1 MRARETGKRREKNSS
16 RTGSRFPTGTREAHS
31 TRDGIRWDKRSKRD
45 GVRKS
50 GGSQRELFFSSQ
62 RKKNHVR
69 NRNRSHA
76 RSVITREPNHE
87 REKPTSS
94 TLRLPLPP
102 KQSGFLSL
110 GRPRSA
116 RETDSSCDSSAA
128 ALDGVARRVTD
139 GDFLSPLPRFARRSA
154 LPRPLSRRAARH
166 ARREERLARIRASA
180 ERESRCP
187 PPWVRSRR
195 RRVPTECLPPTTT
208 WSNVAWDPAPR
219 RTAADERR
227 SRERPFTRHSPNA
240 FPGSPRPLAF
250 CLPPLLAFHAQAPR
264 SARSAPRLCP
274 STSTCSCE
282 SCRAKTPTRFTDCS

>member
-16 RTGSRFPTGTREAHS
+16 RTGSRVPTGTREAHS

-45 GVRKS
+45 GDRKS
-50 GGSQRELFFSSQ
+50 GGSHRELFFSSQ
-62 RKKNHVR
+62 KKKKESR
-69 NRNRSHA
+69 PKSESIA
-76 RSVITREPNHE
+76 RAFSHE
-87 REKPTSS
+87 REKPNAT
-94 TLRLPLPP
+94 TLRLTP
-102 KQSGFLSL
+102 SATEAVGVSFA
-110 GRPRSA
+110 RPTEIGAGNRLVFAS
-116 RETDSSCDSSAA
+116 RRFSA

-180 ERESRCP
+180 SERVAMSAALGAFAAETRADRCP
-187 PPWVRSRR
+187 
-195 RRVPTECLPPTTT
+195 PPTTT

-227 SRERPFTRHSPNA
+227 GRERPFTRHSPNA
-240 FPGSPRPLAF
+240 LPDHRALSPPFLSD
-250 CLPPLLAFHAQAPR
+250 PVAFHAQAPR

-282 SCRAKTPTRFTDCS
+282 SCRAKTPMRFTDCS